1 MMTKFSGTDLTC
13 IRGERLV
20 FTELSF
26 SIKKGQILHLKGPN
40 GSGKSTLL
48 RLMAGLIRPAKGVVL
63 WKKENILSEP
73 ELFHQILHYVGH
85 QDAVKA
91 ALTVEENLSFWARM
105 ANVDKE
111 ERFVHEALT
120 KFSLSH
126 LASLP
131 ARFLSAGQ
139 RKRLNL
145 SRIYA
150 TKAPLWLLDEP
161 SNSLDTESLRILIE
175 AISGHQRAGGLTAIA
190 THDDLGLNCN
200 NLDVSMFHK
209 SQSVG

>member
-1 MMTKFSGTDLTC
+1 MTEFSGMDLTC

-48 RLMAGLIRPAKGVVL
+48 RLMAGLIRPTKGVVL

-73 ELFHQILHYVGH
+73 ELFHRALHYVSH

-91 ALTVEENLSFWARM
+91 ALTVEENLTFWAKM
-105 ANVDKE
+105 GNVDKE
-111 ERFVHEALT
+111 ERFVDEALI
-120 KFSLSH
+120 KFSLNH

-131 ARFLSAGQ
+131 TRFLSAGQ
-139 RKRLNL
+139 CKRLNL
-145 SRIYA
+145 SRICA

-161 SNSLDTESLRILIE
+161 SNSLDSESLDILNEVIL
-175 AISGHQRAGGLTAIA
+175 AHQRAGGLTAIA

-200 NLDVSMFHK
+200 SLDVSMFHDV
-209 SQSVG
+209 QSVG